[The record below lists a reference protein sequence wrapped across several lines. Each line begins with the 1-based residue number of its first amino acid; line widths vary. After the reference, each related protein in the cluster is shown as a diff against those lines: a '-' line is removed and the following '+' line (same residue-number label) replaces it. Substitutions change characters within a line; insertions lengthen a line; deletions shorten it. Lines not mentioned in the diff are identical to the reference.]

1 MRVRSSVDATAGAV
15 AGTKMSLIGCGSDRK
30 RMYKLD
36 EGVRVSKDEGEGEG
50 EGEGEDGKS
59 QKSKVKSQKPKVFAK
74 LVRGIYP
81 AIFR

>member
-50 EGEGEDGKS
+50 EDGKS
-59 QKSKVKSQKPKVFAK
+59 QKSKVKSLCEVVKRH
-74 LVRGIYP
+74 LSCHI
-81 AIFR
+81 

>member
-36 EGVRVSKDEGEGEG
+36 KGFRVSKGEG

-59 QKSKVKSQKPKVFAK
+59 QKSKVKSQKS
-74 LVRGIYP
+74 LRNW
-81 AIFR
+81 

>member
-36 EGVRVSKDEGEGEG
+36 KGFRVSKG

-59 QKSKVKSQKPKVFAK
+59 QKSKVKSQKS
-74 LVRGIYP
+74 LRSC
-81 AIFR
+81 